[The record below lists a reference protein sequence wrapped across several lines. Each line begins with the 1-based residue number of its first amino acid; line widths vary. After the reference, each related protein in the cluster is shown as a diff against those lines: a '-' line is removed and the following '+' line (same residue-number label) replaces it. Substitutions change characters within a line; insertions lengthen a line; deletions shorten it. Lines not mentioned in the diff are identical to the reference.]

1 MQSIKSF
8 VTVYLSW
15 CDGEI
20 CSFWQA
26 AEENFPFSY
35 SGAISNCIGIVYV
48 RSKNNTGPTC
58 FSSSHQTR
66 SVQVVFLRGATQ
78 KSSHKCCQLVLTN
91 MIMVNTYTKITLN
104 ICPTLLHKF
113 WYQNMKSF
121 QSYDVM
127 LHTMSSALP
136 EKIDPQPGQN
146 RFYIF
151 ARFRLDGAFTLR
163 SRVNFAHCDF
173 WLFFLDWRSRWH
185 DGNLPG
191 SGTSQKPKVISEL
204 NAIPAL
210 QVWLRQ
216 LEMCVASELR
226 DVLWRIAKV
235 WWRYVHWFPFYMTGD
250 RTFGLA
256 LVRQTR

>member
-1 MQSIKSF
+1 M
-8 VTVYLSW
+8 T
-15 CDGEI
+15 
-20 CSFWQA
+20 
-26 AEENFPFSY
+26 
-35 SGAISNCIGIVYV
+35 
-48 RSKNNTGPTC
+48 
-58 FSSSHQTR
+58 
-66 SVQVVFLRGATQ
+66 
-78 KSSHKCCQLVLTN
+78 
-91 MIMVNTYTKITLN
+91 
-104 ICPTLLHKF
+104 
-113 WYQNMKSF
+113 SF

-136 EKIDPQPGQN
+136 EKIDPPQPGQN

-151 ARFRLDGAFTLR
+151 TRFRLDGAFTLR

-256 LVRQTR
+256 LVRQTRRQRIEHCVRVEPGSTNVRASNPRPVHLECVASHHPLCNHIPAGDFFFFFLLCCPNAIFFRRAKFGSLSPRKTSCDRVALPNLN